1 MHYVSTR
8 GMSPPVSASEALLSG
23 IAPDGGLYLPD
34 ELPDLSPLLSQRLPY
49 PLLAAEVFTALMP
62 DFTRGELEGAAGDAY
77 AGAFDTPEVTPLVS
91 VNGIRFLELFHGPT
105 GSFKD
110 VALQA
115 LPRLMALARDRL
127 DSQTEYLVLT
137 ATSGDTGSAAM
148 QGFRGVPGFR
158 VLVYYPRDGV
168 SPVQRLQMTAMAGDN
183 VQAVGVKGNFDDA
196 QAGVKAVFA
205 RGGEGL
211 PNRMRL
217 SSANSIN
224 IGRLIP
230 QVVYYVYACRELLLR
245 GEARPGERIDF
256 IVPSGNFGDALAG
269 YLAKQMGMPIR
280 RIVCASNFNSVLT
293 DFLRTGF
300 FDSRRPLY
308 QTLSPSMDILIPSNL
323 ERLLYLV
330 SARDAGEVRRMMEV
344 HRRNGC
350 FTVGEDAMRL
360 IRETFTGYSATDAQ
374 TLDGIRIMWEANR
387 YLMDPH
393 TSAAHHALSMLPA
406 LPHLCVT
413 LATASPF
420 KFPRTVCRA
429 LGMSLTEDESRLP
442 GQLARKIRRPLP
454 AFLRNLARRREVHQD
469 VIQKEDL
476 SADVL
481 RRASSW

>member
-1 MHYVSTR
+1 MYYVSTR

-23 IAPDGGLYLPD
+23 IAPDGGLYLP
-34 ELPDLSPLLSQRLPY
+34 EGLPDLRRLLGLSLPY
-49 PLLAAEVFTALMP
+49 PLLAAEVFKALLP
-62 DFTRGELEGAAGDAY
+62 DFSPEELEGAARGAY
-77 AGAFDTPEVTPLVS
+77 ADTFDTSEVTPLVS

-115 LPRLMALARDRL
+115 LPRLMALARERL
-127 DSQTEYLVLT
+127 GRRKEYLVLT
-137 ATSGDTGSAAM
+137 ATSGDTGSSAM

-158 VLVYYPRDGV
+158 ALVYYPRDGV
-168 SPVQRLQMTAMAGDN
+168 STVQKLQMTTMAGGN
-183 VQAVGVKGNFDDA
+183 VQAVGIKGNFDDA

-211 PNRMRL
+211 PPHMLL

-230 QVVYYVYACRELLLR
+230 QIVYYVYACRELLR
-245 GEARPGERIDF
+245 KGDAQPGEQIDF
-256 IVPSGNFGDALAG
+256 IVPTGNFGDALAG
-269 YLAKQMGMPIR
+269 HLAKRMGMPVR

-300 FDSRRPLY
+300 FDRRRPLFP
-308 QTLSPSMDILIPSNL
+308 TLSPSMDILAPSNL
-323 ERLLYLV
+323 ERLLYLA
-330 SARDAGEVRRMMEV
+330 SGNDAGEVRRMMKAFEAC
-344 HRRNGC
+344 GC
-350 FTVGEDAMRL
+350 YTAGEDAMRV
-360 IRETFTGYSATDAQ
+360 IRETFAGYSATDTQ

-393 TSAAHHALSMLPA
+393 TSAAHHALSMLPR
-406 LPHLCVT
+406 LPHLAVT

-429 LGMSLTEDESRLP
+429 LGMPLTEDESRLP
-442 GQLARKIRRPLP
+442 GQLARRIRRPLP
-454 AFLRNLARRREVHQD
+454 ASLRHLARRSEVHQD
-469 VIQKEDL
+469 VIEKEGL
-476 SADVL
+476 AADVL
-481 RRASSW
+481 RRAASW